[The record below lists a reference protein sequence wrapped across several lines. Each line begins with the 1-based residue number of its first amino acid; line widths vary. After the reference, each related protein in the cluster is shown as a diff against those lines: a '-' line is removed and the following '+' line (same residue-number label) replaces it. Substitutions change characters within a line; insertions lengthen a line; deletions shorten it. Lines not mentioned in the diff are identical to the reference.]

1 MIAIMRTGLAAW
13 QAALTREIRT
23 MRRLVLALV
32 LLAPTLAFAQ
42 APGHHGPSHGAAHG
56 AGHGAGQG
64 TSHAR
69 GHHGGHAGAEPG
81 HAMPYAGFQTRE
93 IKALSDQQIADLRA
107 GRGMALALA
116 AELNRYPGP
125 MHVLEHAAALSLT
138 PEQTAT
144 MERLIAQ
151 MRAQAVTA
159 GEQVIA
165 AERALDRLFAEARA
179 DDASLAAAITDAAR
193 AQGEVRRI
201 HLATHIA
208 TRAALTPAQIDAYD
222 RLRGYR

>member
-1 MIAIMRTGLAAW
+1 MIVIMRIWIVAW
-13 QAALTREIRT
+13 QAAGKLENLP

-32 LLAPTLAFAQ
+32 LLVPALAFAQ
-42 APGHHGPSHGAAHG
+42 TPSHQGG
-56 AGHGAGQG
+56 GHGGAQ
-64 TSHAR
+64 
-69 GHHGGHAGAEPG
+69 HGGHAGAQPAQ
-81 HAMPYAGFQTRE
+81 AMPYAGFQIRE

-144 MERLIAQ
+144 MQRLMTQ
-151 MRAQAVTA
+151 MRSQAVA
-159 GEQVIA
+159 VGEELIK
-165 AERALDRLFAEARA
+165 AERALDRLFAEGRA
-179 DDASLAAAITDAAR
+179 DDASLVAAVAEAAR

-208 TRAALTPAQIDAYD
+208 TRAALTPAQIEAYR
-222 RLRGYR
+222 RLRGY

>member
-1 MIAIMRTGLAAW
+1 MIAIMRSQLAAW
-13 QAALTREIRT
+13 QAAWTLEIRT
-23 MRRLVLALV
+23 MRRLILTLAL
-32 LLAPTLAFAQ
+32 LTPALAFAQ
-42 APGHHGPSHGAAHG
+42 APGHHGS
-56 AGHGAGQG
+56 GHGRTHGG
-64 TSHAR
+64 
-69 GHHGGHAGAEPG
+69 GHVGGNHGGHAGAQPG

-116 AELNRYPGP
+116 AELNRHPGP

-144 MERLIAQ
+144 MQRLMAQ
-151 MRAQAVTA
+151 MRAQAVAA
-159 GEQVIA
+159 GEELIK
-165 AERALDRLFAEARA
+165 AERALDRLFAEGRA
-179 DDASLAAAITDAAR
+179 DDASLAATVADAAR

-208 TRAALTPAQIDAYD
+208 TRSALTPAQIDAYD

>member
-1 MIAIMRTGLAAW
+1 MIAIMRIRLAAW
-13 QAALTREIRT
+13 QAARTSEIRT
-23 MRRLVLALV
+23 MRRLILTLA
-32 LLAPTLAFAQ
+32 LLAPALALLAPALALAQ
-42 APGHHGPSHGAAHG
+42 TPSHHGHGGSHG
-56 AGHGAGQG
+56 AGH
-64 TSHAR
+64 AR
-69 GHHGGHAGAEPG
+69 GQHGGHAGAQPG

-93 IKALSDQQIADLRA
+93 IKALSEQQIADLRA
-107 GRGMALALA
+107 GRGIALALA

-144 MERLIAQ
+144 MQRLMAQ
-151 MRAQAVTA
+151 MRTQAVAA
-159 GEQVIA
+159 GEELIK
-165 AERALDRLFAEARA
+165 AERALDRLLAEGRA
-179 DDASLAAAITDAAR
+179 DDASLADAVAEAAR

-222 RLRGYR
+222 KLRGYR

>member
-1 MIAIMRTGLAAW
+1 MRCQLAAW
-13 QAALTREIRT
+13 QAAWTLEIRT
-23 MRRLVLALV
+23 MRRLILTLAL
-32 LLAPTLAFAQ
+32 LTPALAFAQ
-42 APGHHGPSHGAAHG
+42 APGHRGSGHGPAHG
-56 AGHGAGQG
+56 AGQ
-64 TSHAR
+64 AR
-69 GHHGGHAGAEPG
+69 GHHGGHAGAEPS

-125 MHVLEHAAALSLT
+125 MHVLEHAAGLSLT

-144 MERLIAQ
+144 MQRLMAQ
-151 MRAQAVTA
+151 MRAQAVVA
-159 GEQVIA
+159 GEVLIK
-165 AERALDRLFAEARA
+165 AERALDRLFAELRA
-179 DDASLAAAITDAAR
+179 DDVSLAAAVAEAAR

-208 TRAALTPAQIDAYD
+208 TRSALTPAQINAYD
-222 RLRGYR
+222 KLRGYR